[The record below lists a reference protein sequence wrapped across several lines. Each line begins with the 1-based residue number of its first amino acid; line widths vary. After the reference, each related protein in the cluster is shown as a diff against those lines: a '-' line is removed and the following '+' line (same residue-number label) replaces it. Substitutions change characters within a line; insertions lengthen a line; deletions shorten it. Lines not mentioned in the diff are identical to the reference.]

1 MPDVTVPPDPA
12 PPRPAPPPPPLHPLP
27 PQPEGVPWPTDEW
40 PEADPA
46 EVGADAARL
55 ADLLDELVDGEHPVL
70 GRTHGA
76 AVVAGGRLVAERYGE
91 RVVQDL
97 RAMGEDPPHEP
108 VTPDTGLLSWSMAK
122 SITSLAVGAAVGD
135 RALRVDDPVGDPRW
149 TEDPGDPRAA
159 ITWADLLAMRP
170 GLAWTEA
177 YYDFDAG
184 LLPDVVTMLY
194 GEGSADMAAYAASM
208 PLVHEPGSAE
218 AYCYSSGTTNV
229 IAANLARVLGVGRD
243 GMERF
248 LRERIFGPIGM
259 ASADASFDDAGT
271 FVGSS
276 YLHAT
281 LRDWCRFG
289 LLALRGGRWD
299 GRDVVPTG
307 WVDWS
312 RTARS
317 WDEPVW
323 HGAQWWAWDR
333 ADGPFGAHGFEGQRV
348 IAFPTR
354 DLVVVRLGRMP
365 AEETA
370 PLNDFL
376 GRIAECFPERP
387 A

>member
-1 MPDVTVPPDPA
+1 
-12 PPRPAPPPPPLHPLP
+12 
-27 PQPEGVPWPTDEW
+27 
-40 PEADPA
+40 
-46 EVGADAARL
+46 
-55 ADLLDELVDGEHPVL
+55 
-70 GRTHGA
+70 
-76 AVVAGGRLVAERYGE
+76 VVAGGRLVAERYGE

-108 VTPDTGLLSWSMAK
+108 VTPDTTLLSWSMAK
-122 SITSLAVGAAVGD
+122 SITSLAVGVAVADG
-135 RALRVDDPVGDPRW
+135 ALAVDDPVGDPRW
-149 TEDPGDPRAA
+149 TAEPGDPRAA

-184 LLPDVVTMLY
+184 TLPDVVTMLY
-194 GEGSADMAAYAASM
+194 GEGAGDMAAYAASM
-208 PLVHEPGSAE
+208 PLVHEPGSAT

-229 IAANLARVLGVGRD
+229 IAANLQRVLGLDAD
-243 GMERF
+243 GMARF
-248 LRERIFGPIGM
+248 LGDRIFDPIGM
-259 ASADASFDDAGT
+259 ASATPSFDDAGT

-299 GRDVVPTG
+299 GAQVVPEG
-307 WVDWS
+307 WIDWS

-317 WDEPVW
+317 WDDPVW

-354 DLVVVRLGRMP
+354 DVVIARLGRMS
-365 AEETA
+365 AEETS
-370 PLNDFL
+370 PLNDHL
-376 GRIAECFPERP
+376 AAIAECFPEHAETP